1 MLEDDNAIQ
10 KILNDYPDK
19 KKETHETYQ
28 KNREERIKKVLNLAG
43 LKTEKEYDL
52 YKCALEASKNGYS
65 IILQRDIDEMYVN
78 SYNPEWARAW
88 NGNHDLQICLDY
100 FAVITYI
107 TEYYTKDDTGTMTI
121 YLML

>member
-52 YKCALEASKNGYS
+52 YKCSLEASKNGY
-65 IILQRDIDEMYVN
+65 
-78 SYNPEWARAW
+78 
-88 NGNHDLQICLDY
+88 
-100 FAVITYI
+100 
-107 TEYYTKDDTGTMTI
+107 
-121 YLML
+121 